1 MKTFDRL
8 MILTKAEYVSSINN
22 DEFTT
27 MKDGKMVYM
36 RHAPY
41 GVNITVY
48 NTRNLAV
55 IDFTGKVLGERY
67 KELISEET
75 IRQCFTNINAIGVC
89 KLDTDKILVD
99 SVVSSCD
106 VTTDVECTYT
116 KAVCKYMR
124 NHMRSYNLYTVRK
137 FNNGNFTAA
146 KNVTD
151 PDIMKSITI
160 YDKAR
165 EIKKYEN
172 KLFREA
178 YGISADDFKNI
189 CRFEMKLGSEEQIRN
204 TLEIPTS
211 NLQMVLQSDASPIS
225 DFIDDMLAPDTET
238 YVSNIQQ
245 YRIELV
251 LKDCEYDMQK
261 VDAKLR
267 TIYAPKTGMTKIL
280 QPYRE
285 ALEERNNPSV
295 IGGGCSMR
303 DKIMQMVISK

>member
-1 MKTFDRL
+1 MTFDRL
-8 MILTKAEYVSSINN
+8 LIITKAEYISGIQE
-22 DEFTT
+22 DEFVTF
-27 MKDGKMVYM
+27 KDGTKAYK
-36 RHAPY
+36 RSTPY
-41 GVNITVY
+41 GVTISANAL
-48 NTRNLAV
+48 RNVAR

-67 KELISEET
+67 RELISENT
-75 IRQCFTNINAIGVC
+75 ILQCFANLNALGVC
-89 KLDTDKILVD
+89 QLDTDRILTD
-99 SVVSSCD
+99 SNVAACD
-106 VTTDVECTYT
+106 VTTDVHCTDT
-116 KAVCKYMR
+116 KAICKYMR
-124 NHMRSYNLYTVRK
+124 HHMRSYTLFTIRQYV
-137 FNNGNFTAA
+137 NGNFTAA

-225 DFIDDMLAPDTET
+225 DFVDDMLAPDTEST
-238 YVSNIQQ
+238 ITNIQQ
-245 YRIELV
+245 YRIELI

-267 TIYAPKTGMTKIL
+267 TLYAATTGMSKIL

-285 ALEERNNPSV
+285 AIEMRNNPRNDNE
-295 IGGGCSMR
+295 CSMR
-303 DKIMQMVISK
+303 DRIMQMVISA

>member
-1 MKTFDRL
+1 MTFDRL
-8 MILTKAEYVSSINN
+8 LIITKAEYISGIQE
-22 DEFTT
+22 DEFVTF
-27 MKDGKMVYM
+27 KDGTKAYK
-36 RHAPY
+36 RSTPY
-41 GVNITVY
+41 GVTISANAL
-48 NTRNLAV
+48 RNVAR

-67 KELISEET
+67 RELISENT
-75 IRQCFTNINAIGVC
+75 ILQCFANLNALGVC
-89 KLDTDKILVD
+89 QLDTDRILTD
-99 SVVSSCD
+99 SNVAACD
-106 VTTDVECTYT
+106 VTTDVHCTDT
-116 KAVCKYMR
+116 KAICKYMR
-124 NHMRSYNLYTVRK
+124 HHMRSYTLFTVRQYV
-137 FNNGNFTAA
+137 NGNFTAA

-178 YGISADDFKNI
+178 NGISADDFKNI

-225 DFIDDMLAPDTET
+225 DFVDDMLAPDTEST
-238 YVSNIQQ
+238 ITNIQQ
-245 YRIELV
+245 YRIELI

-267 TIYAPKTGMTKIL
+267 TLYAATTGMSKIL

-285 ALEERNNPSV
+285 AIEMRNNPRNDNE
-295 IGGGCSMR
+295 CSMR
-303 DKIMQMVISK
+303 DRIMQMVISA

>member
-1 MKTFDRL
+1 MTFDRL
-8 MILTKAEYVSSINN
+8 MIITKAEYISDIHE
-22 DEFTT
+22 DEFVTY
-27 MKDGKMVYM
+27 KDGTKIYK
-36 RHAPY
+36 RSTPY
-41 GVNITVY
+41 NVTISVNAL
-48 NTRNLAV
+48 RNVAR

-67 KELISEET
+67 KELISEST
-75 IRQCFTNINAIGVC
+75 IPQCFANLNALEVC
-89 KLDTDKILVD
+89 QLETDRILAD
-99 SVVSSCD
+99 SNVAACD
-106 VTTDVECTYT
+106 VTTDVHCTDI
-116 KAVCKYMR
+116 KAICKYMR
-124 NHMRSYNLYTVRK
+124 HHMRSYTLFTVRQYV
-137 FNNGNFTAA
+137 NGNFTAA

-225 DFIDDMLAPDTET
+225 DFVDDMLAPDTEST
-238 YVSNIQQ
+238 ITNIQQ
-245 YRIELV
+245 YRIELI

-267 TIYAPKTGMTKIL
+267 TLYAATTGMSKIL

-285 ALEERNNPSV
+285 AIEMRNNPRNDNE
-295 IGGGCSMR
+295 CSMR
-303 DKIMQMVISK
+303 DRIMQMVISA

>member
-1 MKTFDRL
+1 MTFDRL
-8 MILTKAEYVSSINN
+8 LIITKAEYISGIQE
-22 DEFTT
+22 DEFVTF
-27 MKDGKMVYM
+27 KDGTKAYK
-36 RHAPY
+36 RSTPY
-41 GVNITVY
+41 GVTISANAL
-48 NTRNLAV
+48 RNVAR

-67 KELISEET
+67 RELISENT
-75 IRQCFTNINAIGVC
+75 ILQCFANLNALGVC
-89 KLDTDKILVD
+89 QLDTDRILTD
-99 SVVSSCD
+99 SNVAACD
-106 VTTDVECTYT
+106 VTTDVHCTDT
-116 KAVCKYMR
+116 KAICKYMR
-124 NHMRSYNLYTVRK
+124 HHMRSYTLFTVRQYV
-137 FNNGNFTAA
+137 NGNFTAA

-225 DFIDDMLAPDTET
+225 DFVDDMLAPDTEST
-238 YVSNIQQ
+238 ITNIQQ
-245 YRIELV
+245 YRIELI

-267 TIYAPKTGMTKIL
+267 TLYAATTGMSKIL

-285 ALEERNNPSV
+285 AIEMRNNPRNDNE
-295 IGGGCSMR
+295 CSMR
-303 DKIMQMVISK
+303 DRIMQMVISA